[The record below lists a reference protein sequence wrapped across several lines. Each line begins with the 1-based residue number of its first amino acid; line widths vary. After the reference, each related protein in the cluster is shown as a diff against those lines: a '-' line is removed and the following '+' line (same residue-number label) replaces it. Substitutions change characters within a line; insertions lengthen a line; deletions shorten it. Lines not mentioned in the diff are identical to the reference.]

1 VKICRAPAVR
11 CLRRSGVHYMSSV
24 RQAPSR
30 RPGSDFSNPNG
41 SHAIDRCR
49 RGPEGVTRF
58 IGAVGPSACISSA
71 LTITAALG
79 DPAGGY
85 IADQKRTEMLQ
96 PSRRGILVGVDGSAA
111 ALAAVRW
118 AARDAALRD
127 VPLTLVH
134 VVNAPVPG
142 WSQVPALAGFRQWQE
157 KRAREFIKSA
167 IKVAE
172 ESTGERGPLQLDSKV
187 FYSATVPTLVG
198 LSKEVEMVVVGY
210 QGHGGVLV
218 RNFLGSVSSGLV
230 YHAHCP
236 VAVIHDDEPLVT
248 NVARA
253 PVLVGID
260 GSPASE
266 AATAIA
272 FEEASRRGVGVIAL
286 HAWTDLRVSDFKEVF
301 PNVNWDAELSHEE
314 ETLAERLAGWQERY
328 PDVGIR
334 RKIEIGE
341 PARPLIEASEWA
353 QLLVV
358 GSHGRGGFAGMLL
371 GSVGAAVVNRA
382 RIPVIVARQS

>member
-1 VKICRAPAVR
+1 
-11 CLRRSGVHYMSSV
+11 M
-24 RQAPSR
+24 
-30 RPGSDFSNPNG
+30 
-41 SHAIDRCR
+41 
-49 RGPEGVTRF
+49 
-58 IGAVGPSACISSA
+58 
-71 LTITAALG
+71 
-79 DPAGGY
+79 
-85 IADQKRTEMLQ
+85 MLQ
-96 PSRRGILVGVDGSAA
+96 PPRRGILVGVDGSAS
-111 ALAAVRW
+111 ALGAVRW
-118 AARDAALRD
+118 AAHDAALRK

-134 VVNAPVPG
+134 VVNAPITG
-142 WSQVPALAGFRQWQE
+142 WSEIPAPAGFRQWQG
-157 KRAREFIKSA
+157 KRAREFIRSA

-172 ESTGERGPLQLDSKV
+172 ESTGERGPLQIDSKV

-198 LSKEVEMVVVGY
+198 LSKEAEMVVVGY
-210 QGHGGVLV
+210 RGHGGLLV

-236 VAVIHDDEPLVT
+236 VAVIHDEEPLVT

-253 PVLVGID
+253 PVLLGID
-260 GSPASE
+260 GSRASE

-272 FEEASRRGVGVIAL
+272 FDEASRRGVRLIAL

-314 ETLAERLAGWQERY
+314 ETLSERLAGWQERY
-328 PDVGIR
+328 PDVVLRPQIA
-334 RKIEIGE
+334 IGE
-341 PARPLIEASEWA
+341 PAHPLIEASKGA
-353 QLLVV
+353 QLIVV

>member
-1 VKICRAPAVR
+1 V
-11 CLRRSGVHYMSSV
+11 LL
-24 RQAPSR
+24 
-30 RPGSDFSNPNG
+30 
-41 SHAIDRCR
+41 
-49 RGPEGVTRF
+49 
-58 IGAVGPSACISSA
+58 GAFGPSACIYSA
-71 LTITAALG
+71 LTTAAGLS

-85 IADQKRTEMLQ
+85 IADRKRTDMLK
-96 PSRRGILVGVDGSAA
+96 PSRGILVGVDGSAA

-118 AARDAALRD
+118 AAHDAALRN

-142 WSQVPALAGFRQWQE
+142 WSQVPAPAGFRQWQE
-157 KRAREFIKSA
+157 QRAREFIDSA

-172 ESTGERGPLQLDSKV
+172 ESVGERGPVQIDSKV
-187 FYSATVPTLVG
+187 FYSATVPTLVD

-210 QGHGGVLV
+210 RGHGGVLV

-236 VAVIHDDEPLVT
+236 VAVIHDDEPWVS

-272 FEEASRRGVGVIAL
+272 FEEASRRGVGVVAL
-286 HAWTDLRVSDFKEVF
+286 HAWTDLRVSDFKELF
-301 PNVNWDAELSHEE
+301 PNINWDSELSHQEA
-314 ETLAERLAGWQERY
+314 TLAERLAGWQERY

-334 RKIEIGE
+334 RQIEIGE
-341 PARPLIEASEWA
+341 PARPLVETSKRA

-358 GSHGRGGFAGMLL
+358 GSHGRGGFAGMML